1 MLEEEGIFLLFG
13 DGDRTCPPPPPAGV
27 DDTLGDEAGVVV
39 AEE

>member
-13 DGDRTCPPPPPAGV
+13 DGDRTCPPPPAGV